1 MIYPELKKWIAQSES
16 WQAFIDYNIAN
27 EEQANYTFYNRPNDF
42 YISLLT
48 KLQDV
53 LEELEAEETANVKRD
68 LLSIAKGLEVYSLQ
82 GKREA
87 FSGVNYS
94 RNMLYVASLYYLADF
109 PATSFL
115 LLKQFPQEE
124 FYTDIE
130 KFIYY
135 FLSRNYSRKE
145 GQENQ
150 YFKFILEY
158 LREGDIESII
168 SLQEI
173 FNKILLL
180 DEEIPSHLFVL
191 TYVARSILKKFLSN
205 NLWYDLLR
213 YGPEIDWK
221 AYVRFNIAKSPQ
233 IWSFFPSQQTAIRN
247 GLLTF
252 DKAFSLQTPTSS
264 GKTSI
269 AELVIYSELSRNPDS
284 KILYLAPFRALASEL
299 KSNLGR
305 NLTSKLGINV
315 KTIYGGNIISDSDR
329 ISIDQANV
337 LISTP
342 EKFMAIELGLSGILD
357 DFQTVICDEGHLI
370 DNTTR
375 GISYE
380 LLLSRLKN
388 NTSVERRFVF
398 LSAIIPNIEVI
409 NSWLGGTDND
419 IARSDYRPTEIEL
432 AFLKEVNGNLYNL
445 EINPNDEFPKKYLLN
460 RFLSPQ
466 DFALK
471 SGTYNL
477 NTYKSKAVSA
487 ALKSLSSG
495 AVAIFSPTKSVSQ
508 GVAGLAIEVIK
519 QGKTSLPKPIRYCDE
534 IEIQKL
540 VQYFRHIFGND
551 FLLTKCA
558 ENGFL
563 YHHGDLPQFVRE
575 LIETMVRSEKV
586 KLLICTT
593 TLAEGVNLPIK
604 TLVISSARRF
614 DERRGYLMPLE
625 KRDLKNLIGRAG
637 RAGKETKGTI
647 IVVNPSD
654 RSILSDV
661 IANRDLEDVKGFLY
675 YVVDIIQDYLI
686 RNKTQL
692 SNEMLDQLK
701 ESDHIDNS
709 IIQLL
714 AEDIPVEELDQ
725 EVSSLIQNTL
735 TYYQSDDNLKARLS
749 ELFQLRSEKL
759 KPIVV
764 SGNLNLIKNTGIPL
778 RSFDSIEKLIDY
790 DQDFLAEVNNVL
802 DAQWIDFMF
811 DILYEIE
818 DFKESIP
825 GGLER
830 EKLIDSLIVWVNG
843 GWYHDIA
850 TEISISVEDTLIL
863 VKFFEYEL
871 QNFVASIIKY
881 IEIKRREIVSPTS
894 GVISYWP
901 NYITYGVNDTLK
913 LELAEIGIPDRTL
926 IQNIANWYVEY
937 EVDFDENESLRY
949 TITTNQSWL
958 ILYLEERVPT
968 ISLNLFR
975 DYLQRETYG
984 I

>member
-53 LEELEAEETANVKRD
+53 LEEFGTGETASIKRD
-68 LLSIAKGLEVYSLQ
+68 FLSIAKGLEVYSLR
-82 GKREA
+82 GKREN

-115 LLKQFPQEE
+115 LLKQFPSEVFQ
-124 FYTDIE
+124 TDIE

-150 YFKFILEY
+150 YFRFILEY
-158 LREGDIESII
+158 LREGNVESIN
-168 SLQEI
+168 SLREI

-180 DEEIPSHLFVL
+180 GDDIQSHLFVL
-191 TYVARSILKKFLSN
+191 TYVARSILKKFLTN
-205 NLWYDLLR
+205 NLWHDLLE

-221 AYVRFNIAKSPQ
+221 AYVRFNIAKRPQ

-252 DKAFSLQTPTSS
+252 EKAFSLQTPTSS

-269 AELVIYSELSRNPDS
+269 AELVIYNEISKNPDN

-315 KTIYGGNIISDSDR
+315 KTMYGGNIISDFDR
-329 ISIDQANV
+329 ISIDEANV

-357 DFQTVICDEGHLI
+357 DFQIVICDEGHLI

-409 NSWLGGTDND
+409 NSWLGGTDNN

-432 AFLKEVNGNLYNL
+432 AFLKEINGNLYNL

-460 RFLSPQ
+460 SFLSPQ
-466 DFALK
+466 DLALK

-477 NTYKSKAVSA
+477 GTYKSKAVSA

-495 AVAIFSPTKSVSQ
+495 AVAIFAPTKSSAQ
-508 GVAGLAIEVIK
+508 GVAGLASEVIK
-519 QGKTSLPKPIRYCDE
+519 QGKTSLPKAISYCDE
-534 IEIQKL
+534 LEIQKL
-540 VQYFRHIFGND
+540 IQYFRHIFGND

-654 RSILSDV
+654 QPILADV

-675 YVVDIIQDYLI
+675 YVVDVIQDYLV
-686 RNKTQL
+686 RNRTQL

-701 ESDHIDNS
+701 ESDQIDNS

-714 AEDIPVEELDQ
+714 AEDISVEELDE

-735 TYYQSDDNLKARLS
+735 TYYQSDDKLKSRLS
-749 ELFQLRSEKL
+749 ELFKLRSEKL

-790 DQDFLAEVNNVL
+790 DQDFLAEVNNAL
-802 DAQWIDFMF
+802 DSQWIDFMF
-811 DILYEIE
+811 DVLFEID

-825 GGLER
+825 LGLER
-830 EKLIDSLIVWVNG
+830 ETLIESLTVWING
-843 GWYHDIA
+843 GWYHDVA
-850 TEISISVEDTLIL
+850 REINISVDNALIL
-863 VKFFEYEL
+863 VKYFEYEL
-871 QNFVASIIKY
+871 QNFVSSIIKY
-881 IEIKRREIVSPTS
+881 IEIKRRELIKSTS
-894 GVISYWP
+894 EVVSYWP
-901 NYITYGVNDTLK
+901 NYVTYGVNSSLK
-913 LELAEIGIPDRTL
+913 LELAEMGIPDRIL
-926 IQNIANWYVEY
+926 IEKIAIWYDENQN
-937 EVDFDENESLRY
+937 DFDKTETQSTRL
-949 TITTNQSWL
+949 IIISNQIW
-958 ILYLEERVPT
+958 ILNYLEGKVPV
-968 ISLNLFR
+968 ISMNLLR
-975 DYLQRETYG
+975 DYL
-984 I
+984 